1 MPKSVNPIYAV
12 TIIGN
17 NDEREPVELRLLET
31 FQAVIDHGSLNAA
44 AVELGY
50 AQSTVTQQIQLLE
63 KQLNVQLFH
72 RDGKRLRLSEAGKL
86 LQAHADTLLRH
97 ANEIQTY
104 LKQFAS
110 GSGGSVRIGSVE
122 PFVSTHLPGI
132 LRELLSEPNSMDVSV
147 QVGAT
152 AALYEALNAGK
163 LDLVV
168 APPPIG
174 YTGVLFE
181 PLFFERIAFLI
192 PRSRDLARKK
202 NVTLSDILGERLIL
216 SGGLCEYRR
225 AFESA
230 VADVPVKCLSSLTI
244 TSVEGRKAAA
254 QAGLGVAMLPFS
266 SVRPVPPETVL
277 RTPTAQNVGV
287 TIGFA
292 RRAEALLT
300 PALTRLERLVR
311 QSMSELKAVSA
322 L

>member
-1 MPKSVNPIYAV
+1 M
-12 TIIGN
+12 
-17 NDEREPVELRLLET
+17 ELRLLET

-86 LQAHADTLLRH
+86 LQSHADTLLRH
-97 ANEIQTY
+97 ANEIQTF
-104 LKQFAS
+104 LEQFAS

-132 LRELLSEPNSMDVSV
+132 LRRLLSEPNSMDVTV

-152 AALYEALNAGK
+152 QGLYEALNAGK
-163 LDLVV
+163 LDFVI
-168 APPPIG
+168 ATPPVG

-192 PRSRDLARKK
+192 PRSRALSRKK
-202 NVTLSDILGERLIL
+202 NVTLSDILEERLVL
-216 SGGLCEYRR
+216 SGPLCEYRR
-225 AFESA
+225 AFEGA
-230 VADVPVKCLSSLTI
+230 VADTPAKCLPALTI

-254 QAGLGVAMLPFS
+254 QAGLGVALVPLT

-277 RTPTAQNVGV
+277 RTPAAQNVGV
-287 TIGFA
+287 TIGLA

-311 QSMSELKAVSA
+311 ESMSEPKTLPLAN
-322 L
+322 